1 MKNYLHIFI
10 KGAFV
15 LFLIAYLTVL
25 YTSDSAKNV
34 PMEQIAQT
42 MEQDSDIT
50 SLNKEARSDLKHYY
64 QTDDRNIDGYFF
76 YKAASPMAVEE
87 ICIMKATDNTQAN
100 TLLENANAHL
110 SGQKQVF
117 EGYGTDQ
124 MALLNNA
131 VVRKKRKLCILYV
144 RRRRT
149 ELAHCLSFHD
159 ISYFTL
165 ILVTVPHFTLMDC
178 RTITMAV
185 LLIILLRENAVKR
198 ITIIFIISRL
208 ENF

>member
-1 MKNYLHIFI
+1 MADKYGTDCGVKGMKNYLHIFI

-50 SLNKEARSDLKHYY
+50 SLN

-131 VVRKKRKLCILYV
+131 VVGKKGNYV
-144 RRRRT
+144 YYMCGADAQNWRT
-149 ELAHCLSFHD
+149 AFLSM
-159 ISYFTL
+159 I
-165 ILVTVPHFTLMDC
+165 
-178 RTITMAV
+178 
-185 LLIILLRENAVKR
+185 
-198 ITIIFIISRL
+198 
-208 ENF
+208 

>member
-1 MKNYLHIFI
+1 MADKYGTDCGVKRHEKIIYIIFI

-87 ICIMKATDNTQAN
+87 ICIMRPLTIPRQILCLKMQTPISPVRSRYLRD
-100 TLLENANAHL
+100 
-110 SGQKQVF
+110 
-117 EGYGTDQ
+117 
-124 MALLNNA
+124 MAQIRWL
-131 VVRKKRKLCILYV
+131 
-144 RRRRT
+144 
-149 ELAHCLSFHD
+149 F
-159 ISYFTL
+159 
-165 ILVTVPHFTLMDC
+165 
-178 RTITMAV
+178 
-185 LLIILLRENAVKR
+185 
-198 ITIIFIISRL
+198 
-208 ENF
+208 